1 MTLQQHIK
9 TGVHHALL
17 EDLGCA
23 DFHDADITASLIPA
37 DKTATATI
45 ITRESCVIAGR
56 PWVDE
61 VFHQMG
67 GEVQL
72 NWLCQDGDHLQAN
85 APIVTLTGPAR
96 TILTGERTALNFLQ
110 TLSATA
116 TVTAEYV
123 AILAG
128 SKTCLLDTR
137 KTLPGMRQ
145 AQKYA
150 VRCGGGL
157 NHRIGLY
164 DAFLIKENH
173 IAACGSIEQAVFT
186 ARQLHSDKQVEV
198 EVENMDEL
206 AQAIDAGADI
216 IMLDNFSNPM
226 IEQAVAV
233 NAGRAKLE
241 VSGNVEADRLRELAG
256 LGVDYVSSGALTK
269 HVRAIDLSL
278 RIL

>member
-45 ITRESCVIAGR
+45 ITREPCVLAGR

-67 GEVQL
+67 DEVQL

-128 SKTCLLDTR
+128 SKTRLLDTR

>member
-45 ITRESCVIAGR
+45 ITREPCVLAGR

-72 NWLCQDGDHLQAN
+72 NWLCHDGDHLQAN

-128 SKTCLLDTR
+128 SKTRLLDTR

-241 VSGNVEADRLRELAG
+241 VSGNVEAYRLRELAG